1 MYCQK
6 LYFFPNLFIILGL
19 GCTNPSPLE
28 IDKQENEPEDNPEP
42 SNNWTTQPSTEPSQP
57 ASEPSEDTQ
66 DTAPDP
72 EGPNDDS
79 DGDGWLNSEEGFN
92 GAGNH
97 RDSDGDGIFNYL
109 DLDSDND
116 GVPDAQ
122 ETMNDSDGDGL
133 KNYED
138 SDSDNDGIPDGVEAQ
153 LDTNGVFA
161 DTDGDGRPDYEDVDS
176 DSDQIQ
182 DAMEGAPLDSNGLP
196 PDTDGD
202 GFYDYQDLDSD
213 GDSWSDKR
221 EGIADWD
228 GDGIENYR
236 DPVNSGVPSAITLV
250 PISTTFNSPIGIDY
264 HHPSNSVIMSVNY
277 SNGQPY
283 NFEFVHQDG
292 SHSPFSTTSGLTEE
306 VKIAIARPGNSSGF
320 QAGELFVGNGNDGEI
335 VRIDPVGTIL
345 ANPWVSLSGAN
356 NGLMRGSLY
365 LDDTGVYGDDLIAVT
380 TAGEVWRIDS
390 NGNSTMIN
398 DVGEHLEGV
407 ITVPNAPARY
417 GPLAG
422 KIISGA
428 EGSGL
433 LYSFDGQGN
442 YQTYSLGVNVEDI
455 DMIRMDEN
463 FFGVNYGSSRLLGV
477 AAHEW
482 RPMIGDI
489 LLTQESHSGSGLYWL
504 HWDGANLVADHIPL
518 SATSTT
524 SSQWEHVTFAPA
536 GIVEISPVTP

>member
-1 MYCQK
+1 MQYRGM
-6 LYFFPNLFIILGL
+6 PLFIAALGL
-19 GCTNPSPLE
+19 GCTSEPMKVEEDVS
-28 IDKQENEPEDNPEP
+28 ENTPEP
-42 SNNWTTQPSTEPSQP
+42 SHPWMNPSTEPSQP
-57 ASEPSEDTQ
+57 SSESEPSGDTQ

-72 EGPNDDS
+72 AGPDDDS

-97 RDSDGDGIFNYL
+97 KDSDGDGIFNYL
-109 DLDSDND
+109 DLDSDDD
-116 GVPDAQ
+116 GIADEQ
-122 ETMNDSDGDGL
+122 ETMSDADGDGL
-133 KNYED
+133 QNYED
-138 SDSDNDGIPDGVEAQ
+138 PDSDNDGLPDGVEAQ
-153 LDTNGVFA
+153 LDGNGNFIDTNG
-161 DTDGDGRPDYEDVDS
+161 DGTPDYEDLDS
-176 DSDQIQ
+176 DGDQIV
-182 DAMEGAPLDSNGLP
+182 DAIEGIPLTGGLP
-196 PDTDGD
+196 PDTDLD
-202 GFYDYQDLDSD
+202 GLFDYQDLDSD
-213 GDSWSDKR
+213 ADALSDKR
-221 EGIADWD
+221 EGVADWD
-228 GDGIENYR
+228 GDGIDNYR
-236 DPVNSGVPSAITLV
+236 DPLNSGAVSALTLV

-283 NFEFVHQDG
+283 NFEFVYQDG
-292 SHSPFSTTSGLTEE
+292 SHSPFSTTSGLTNE

-320 QAGELFVGNGNDGEI
+320 QAGELFVGNGVEGEI
-335 VRIDPVGTIL
+335 VRIDPAGTIL
-345 ANPWVSLSGAN
+345 ANPWVSLVGVD

-380 TAGEVWRIDS
+380 TYGEVWRIDS
-390 NGNSTMIN
+390 SGNSTAIG
-398 DVGEHLEGV
+398 DAGEHLEGL

-428 EGSGL
+428 ENSGL
-433 LYSFDGQGN
+433 LYAFDGQGN
-442 YQTYSLGVNVEDI
+442 QDLYSLGVNIEDI

-489 LLTQESHSGSGLYWL
+489 LLIQEFPSNGGTGIFWL
-504 HWDGANLVADHIPL
+504 RWDGTNLVVDEIPL
-518 SATSTT
+518 SATSTNA
-524 SSQWEHVTFAPA
+524 SQWEHVTFAPA